1 MSQLVSS
8 VELKKTDGSPIKF
21 NFQFENDLPIKPII
35 DVKYM
40 IGLTKETKEIV
51 VMCYFKNKS
60 DYESLN
66 LFIKNIS
73 IFELDGNL
81 SALWVHLENSYI
93 VLNINKEY
101 IRLLENK
108 NSYFQF
114 YDYNKNLLKSLY
126 NKIC

>member
-1 MSQLVSS
+1 MSELISDI
-8 VELKKTDGSPIKF
+8 ELKKADGAPIKF
-21 NFQFENDLPIKPII
+21 NFQFENGLPIKPII
-35 DVKYM
+35 DVEY
-40 IGLTKETKEIV
+40 IVGLTKETKEIV

-60 DYESLN
+60 DYYRLN

-81 SALWVHLENSYI
+81 SELWVHLENSYI

-101 IRLLENK
+101 RRLLENK